1 MSRYVL
7 FIYLLF
13 FVGTAFAQQD
23 ENFYFYSPE
32 DIDHI
37 KSSSKTKWGKTIL
50 GELTE
55 TIVEREKHSLTI
67 PTLEGGH
74 GHHYFCPV
82 HNTQFVFDWESP
94 KAHYCTVCEK
104 KWNGVDKYDWAWVN
118 FVHGANL
125 DYLKANMYLYLATDE
140 KNMQII

>member
-55 TIVEREKHSLTI
+55 TIVEREKHS
-67 PTLEGGH
+67 
-74 GHHYFCPV
+74 
-82 HNTQFVFDWESP
+82 
-94 KAHYCTVCEK
+94 
-104 KWNGVDKYDWAWVN
+104 
-118 FVHGANL
+118 
-125 DYLKANMYLYLATDE
+125 
-140 KNMQII
+140 